1 MHIQVIQRKAASR
14 KEIGRKLYEI
24 PMVHTL
30 RDLLLTMCEQLYN
43 QQFSHDDNMLDI
55 HQQADTGKIVFG
67 MYNQQKEPLSK
78 AKQTIL
84 QDYEDG
90 LFRVFVRGKEIT
102 NLDEELQLK
111 DGDEVVWI
119 KMVMLTGR
127 LW

>member
-14 KEIGRKLYEI
+14 KEIGRQLYEI

-43 QQFSHDDNMLDI
+43 QQFSHDDSMLDI

>member
-14 KEIGRKLYEI
+14 KEIGRQLYEI

>member
-1 MHIQVIQRKAASR
+1 MQIQVIQRKAASR

-43 QQFSHDDNMLDI
+43 QQFSHHDNMFDI

-67 MYNQQKEPLSK
+67 MYNQQKESLSK

-102 NLDEELQLK
+102 KLDEELQLK

>member
-1 MHIQVIQRKAASR
+1 MQIQVIQRKAASR

>member
-1 MHIQVIQRKAASR
+1 MQIQVIQRKAAAR
-14 KEIGRKLYEI
+14 KEIGRKVYEI
-24 PMVHTL
+24 SMVHTL
-30 RDLLLTMCEQLYN
+30 RDLLLAMCEQLYN
-43 QQFSHDDNMLDI
+43 
-55 HQQADTGKIVFG
+55 KIVFG
-67 MYNQQKEPLSK
+67 MYNQHKEPLSK

-90 LFRVFVRGKEIT
+90 LFRVFVRGEEVKE
-102 NLDEELQLK
+102 LDEELRLK